1 MLEYMHKLYSEG
13 LIDDKIYTM
22 DDQAF
27 QTKGA
32 DGLYGSTMTSNPEI
46 TFGMEDEYVAMPA
59 LKGPNGDKSWA
70 YVSSPLAGRD
80 GFAITDKNDN
90 IAATLRWMDYFY
102 SEEGAE
108 LFFMGKEGETF
119 ELDENGNYNY
129 KSELVDSDGL
139 SLEHKLSPYFTYM
152 DSGYP
157 GIVYEQFYN
166 GEASLP
172 SSVEAMEKLKHD
184 MIDEVWPRFTYT
196 EDELDTLVN
205 IEIDIHGT
213 VDEMRMNFIVG
224 RSSFDDWD
232 EYLETLEEIGLGDYL
247 EVKQSAYERYKK

>member
-102 SEEGAE
+102 SEEGAK
-108 LFFMGKEGETF
+108 LFFMGVVDVTYVV
-119 ELDENGNYNY
+119 DEEGNY
-129 KSELVDSDGL
+129 
-139 SLEHKLSPYFTYM
+139 
-152 DSGYP
+152 
-157 GIVYEQFYN
+157 
-166 GEASLP
+166 
-172 SSVEAMEKLKHD
+172 
-184 MIDEVWPRFTYT
+184 
-196 EDELDTLVN
+196 
-205 IEIDIHGT
+205 
-213 VDEMRMNFIVG
+213 
-224 RSSFDDWD
+224 
-232 EYLETLEEIGLGDYL
+232 DYL
-247 EVKQSAYERYKK
+247 RVSMVVDDLSFYQFFCLFN